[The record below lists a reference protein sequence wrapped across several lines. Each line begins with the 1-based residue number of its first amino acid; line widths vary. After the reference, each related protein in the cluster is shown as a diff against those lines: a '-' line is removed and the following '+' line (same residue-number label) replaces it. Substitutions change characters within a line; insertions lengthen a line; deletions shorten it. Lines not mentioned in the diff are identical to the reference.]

1 MVAQVLCDTIQR
13 SRKAA
18 EMDTAVLTVDGVNKS
33 FGGIHAIQNVTFE
46 VGAGEVVGL
55 MGPNGAGKTTLL
67 NLIAGVYRPD
77 TGRIL
82 FQGKDITGRAPHKI
96 CHLGIARTFQIP
108 QPFTDLL
115 VKDNLMVAAK
125 YGNKR
130 GDTLAVDEI
139 LDLVDLL
146 KQKDTVAGDLAT
158 VSLKR
163 LELAR
168 ALASNPTLIL
178 LDEVAAGSTEA
189 ELPRIL
195 DITRQVRKMGKTI
208 ILVEHVMKVM
218 VEAVDRIVV
227 IDKGEKIAEGTP
239 GEVMEDEKVMAAYF
253 G

>member
-1 MVAQVLCDTIQR
+1 
-13 SRKAA
+13 
-18 EMDTAVLTVDGVNKS
+18 MDTAVLTVNGVNKS
-33 FGGIHAIQNVTFE
+33 FGGIHAVKDMTFE
-46 VGAGEVVGL
+46 VGAGEVMGL

-96 CHLGIARTFQIP
+96 CHLGISRTYQIP

-115 VKDNLMVAAK
+115 VRDNLQVAAK

-130 GDTLAVDEI
+130 GDTLALDEI

-146 KQKDTVAGDLAT
+146 KQKDTIAGDLAT

-168 ALASNPTLIL
+168 ALASNPILIL

>member
-1 MVAQVLCDTIQR
+1 
-13 SRKAA
+13 
-18 EMDTAVLTVDGVNKS
+18 MDRAVLTVDGVNKS
-33 FGGIHAIQNVTFE
+33 FGGIHAVKNMTFE
-46 VGAGEVVGL
+46 VGEGEVVGL

-82 FQGKDITGRAPHKI
+82 FQGKDITGRTPHKI

-115 VKDNLMVAAK
+115 VKDNLQVAAK

-146 KQKDTVAGDLAT
+146 KQKDTIAGDLAT

-168 ALASNPTLIL
+168 ALASNPILIL

>member
-1 MVAQVLCDTIQR
+1 MT
-13 SRKAA
+13 
-18 EMDTAVLTVDGVNKS
+18 DTAVLTVDGVNKS
-33 FGGIHAIQNVTFE
+33 FGGIHAVKDITFE
-46 VGAGEVVGL
+46 VGAGEVMGL

-82 FQGKDITGRAPHKI
+82 FQGKDITGRTPHKI
-96 CHLGIARTFQIP
+96 CHLGISRTYQIP

-130 GDTLAVDEI
+130 GDTLALDEI

-168 ALASNPTLIL
+168 ALASNPALIL

-239 GEVMEDEKVMAAYF
+239 GEVMEDEKVLAAYF

>member
-1 MVAQVLCDTIQR
+1 
-13 SRKAA
+13 
-18 EMDTAVLTVDGVNKS
+18 MDAAVLSVDRVNKR
-33 FGGIHAIQNVTFE
+33 FGGIVAVKDITFE
-46 VGAGEVVGL
+46 VQAGEVVGL

-77 TGRIL
+77 SGRIL
-82 FQGKDITGRAPHKI
+82 FQGKDITRCAPHKT
-96 CHLGIARTFQIP
+96 CHLGIARTYQIP
-108 QPFTDLL
+108 QPFTNLL
-115 VKDNLMVAAK
+115 VRDNLMVAAK

-130 GDTLAVDEI
+130 GDTLALDEI

-146 KQKDTVAGDLAT
+146 KQKDTIAGDLAT

-168 ALASNPTLIL
+168 ALASNPILIL

-189 ELPRIL
+189 EIPRIL

-218 VEAVDRIVV
+218 VEAVDRIIV

>member
-1 MVAQVLCDTIQR
+1 MSETVVLSLDRVT
-13 SRKAA
+13 K
-18 EMDTAVLTVDGVNKS
+18 N
-33 FGGIHAIQNVTFE
+33 FGGLVAVKDMTFE
-46 VGAGEVVGL
+46 VQAGEVLGL

-77 TGRIL
+77 SGRIL
-82 FQGKDITGRAPHKI
+82 FQGRDITGCAPHKV
-96 CHLGIARTFQIP
+96 CQHGIARTYQIP
-108 QPFTDLL
+108 QPFTNLP
-115 VKDNLMVAAK
+115 VRDNLRVAAT
-125 YGNKR
+125 YGRKK
-130 GDTLAVDEI
+130 GDAFELDEI
-139 LDLVDLL
+139 LDLVDLG
-146 KQKDTVAGDLAT
+146 KQKGTIAGDLAT

-168 ALASNPTLIL
+168 ALATNPTLIL

-195 DITRQVRKMGKTI
+195 DITRHVRKMGKTI

-227 IDKGEKIAEGTP
+227 MDKGEKIAEGTP
-239 GEVMEDEKVMAAYF
+239 DQVMNDEKVMAAYF

>member
-1 MVAQVLCDTIQR
+1 MEL
-13 SRKAA
+13 
-18 EMDTAVLTVDGVNKS
+18 DTAVLSLDRLTKR
-33 FGGIHAIQNVTFE
+33 FGGLVAVKDMTFE
-46 VGAGEVVGL
+46 VQAGEVLGL

-77 TGRIL
+77 SGRVL
-82 FQGKDITGRAPHKI
+82 FEGRDITGRAPHKV
-96 CHLGIARTFQIP
+96 CHHGIARTYQIP
-108 QPFTDLL
+108 QPFTNLH
-115 VKDNLMVAAK
+115 VRDNLRVAAT
-125 YGNKR
+125 YGGKK
-130 GDTLAVDEI
+130 GDTLELDEI
-139 LDLVDLL
+139 LDLVDLT
-146 KQKDTVAGDLAT
+146 KQKSTIAGDLAT

-168 ALASNPTLIL
+168 ALATNPTLIL

-227 IDKGEKIAEGTP
+227 MDKGEKIAEGTP
-239 GEVMEDEKVMAAYF
+239 DQVMNDEKVMAAYF

>member
-1 MVAQVLCDTIQR
+1 
-13 SRKAA
+13 
-18 EMDTAVLTVDGVNKS
+18 
-33 FGGIHAIQNVTFE
+33 
-46 VGAGEVVGL
+46 
-55 MGPNGAGKTTLL
+55 
-67 NLIAGVYRPD
+67 
-77 TGRIL
+77 
-82 FQGKDITGRAPHKI
+82 
-96 CHLGIARTFQIP
+96 
-108 QPFTDLL
+108 
-115 VKDNLMVAAK
+115 MVAAK

-130 GDTLAVDEI
+130 GDTLEIDEI

-146 KQKDTVAGDLAT
+146 KQKDKIAGDLLT

-195 DITRQVRKMGKTI
+195 DITKQVREMGKTI
-208 ILVEHVMKVM
+208 ILVEHIMKVM
-218 VEAVDRIVV
+218 VEAVDRIIV

-239 GEVMEDEKVMAAYF
+239 GEVMKDEKVLAAYF

>member
-1 MVAQVLCDTIQR
+1 MM
-13 SRKAA
+13 S
-18 EMDTAVLTVDGVNKS
+18 ETAVLSVDSVDKR
-33 FGGIHAIQNVTFE
+33 FGGILALQDLNFE
-46 VGAGEVVGL
+46 VQAGEVLGL

-67 NLIAGVYRPD
+67 NVIAGTYSPSSGQVNFC
-77 TGRIL
+77 GRN
-82 FQGKDITGRAPHKI
+82 ITGFSAHKI
-96 CHLGIARTFQIP
+96 CHLGIARTYQIP
-108 QPFTDLL
+108 QPFTSLL
-115 VKDNLMVAAK
+115 VRDNLMVAAK

-130 GDTLAVDEI
+130 GDTLELDEI
-139 LDLVDLL
+139 LDLVDLS
-146 KQKDTVAGDLAT
+146 KQKDTIAGDLAT

-178 LDEVAAGSTEA
+178 LDEIAAGSTDA

-195 DITRQVRKMGKTI
+195 GIIEKIRKMGKTI

-218 VEAVDRIVV
+218 VEAVDRIIV

-239 GEVMEDEKVMAAYF
+239 GQVMKDEKVLAAYF

>member
-1 MVAQVLCDTIQR
+1 
-13 SRKAA
+13 
-18 EMDTAVLTVDGVNKS
+18 MDTAVLTVDGVNKS
-33 FGGIHAIQNVTFE
+33 FGGIHAVKDMTFE
-46 VGAGEVVGL
+46 VGAGEVMGL

-77 TGRIL
+77 TGKIL

-96 CHLGIARTFQIP
+96 CHLGISRTYQIP

-115 VKDNLMVAAK
+115 VRDNLQVAAK

-130 GDTLAVDEI
+130 GGTLALDEI

-146 KQKDTVAGDLAT
+146 KQKDTIAGDLAT

-239 GEVMEDEKVMAAYF
+239 GEVMEDEKVLAAYF